1 LKYQY
6 IELSEILECISTIRL
21 IKLLIIEILNISKGF
36 SVVFEMSASGVDWRN
51 VRDVL
56 ELEDKFREVLADI
69 LKEIKKSYRFGE
81 YEITDVTTAWEVG
94 KSYLGV
100 TGRYPDIT
108 VFVQGKPFLIIEC
121 KRALE
126 YSVFTDLL
134 PALKGEG
141 SPKGNWLLP
150 RLTTVS
156 SPSVGV
162 IGPGQ
167 SAPLGKR

>member
-1 LKYQY
+1 
-6 IELSEILECISTIRL
+6 
-21 IKLLIIEILNISKGF
+21 
-36 SVVFEMSASGVDWRN
+36 MSASGVDWRN

-121 KRALE
+121 KRVLE
-126 YSVFTDLL
+126 YSVFSDSYLGGWQTQSSKF
-134 PALKGEG
+134 LKH
-141 SPKGNWLLP
+141 SHN
-150 RLTTVS
+150 S
-156 SPSVGV
+156 
-162 IGPGQ
+162 Q
-167 SAPLGKR
+167 Y